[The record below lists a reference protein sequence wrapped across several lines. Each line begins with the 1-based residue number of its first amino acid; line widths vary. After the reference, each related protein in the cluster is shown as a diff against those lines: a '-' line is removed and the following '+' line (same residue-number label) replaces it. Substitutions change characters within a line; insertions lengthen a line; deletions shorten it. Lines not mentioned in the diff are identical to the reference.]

1 EFARLRAQDHGIN
14 IAMYIIGNPKVKGD
28 REFKHQADDWA
39 GNHGAFGLAAGK
51 VKKDYAMVLSAD
63 PGKLVTFLMA
73 AIKKELGT
81 EETIPIANVALFAH
95 GPDGKHMRIG
105 SRGQGPGGGEGDVDA
120 KSKVVQD
127 FADAVKPALTA
138 KTKIHLFACD
148 TAMDLDRGRDRDN
161 PKRNDDF
168 AEELQQM
175 TGAEVWGHE

>member
-1 EFARLRAQDHGIN
+1 MSAMLDFWKCIDETGKFIGETGKKVIDKTEKVVGQKAKEAWKVVRDESELISQLRAAIANGGIN

-95 GPDGKHMRIG
+95 GPDEIG
-105 SRGQGPGGGEGDVDA
+105 RAHV
-120 KSKVVQD
+120 
-127 FADAVKPALTA
+127 
-138 KTKIHLFACD
+138 
-148 TAMDLDRGRDRDN
+148 
-161 PKRNDDF
+161 
-168 AEELQQM
+168 
-175 TGAEVWGHE
+175 